1 MKRVALF
8 VGMSILVPA
17 LASGQN
23 PPRPPAPPP
32 PAPAPVVQGVPPVP
46 IVAPVPAP
54 APAPVVVAPTIL
66 DPFQID
72 EAVRAARLAGRVLDA
87 DELRMA
93 LQQAEMARAQSD
105 MFRAQVAQTIDT
117 RHIADDAR
125 RLASTTI
132 WSPYDLQD
140 QRFSLFSQESD
151 GSYESGKNYLNQK
164 QYEQAILR
172 FDRTIAAKGARAD
185 GALYW
190 KAFAQFKQSK
200 TDDALATIAQLRR
213 DYAQSRYLADARVLE
228 AEVRKP
234 KDLAAIEDDDLLLL
248 AINGLMNSD
257 PPKAIPLIEGVLGRA
272 SSLKVKQRALY
283 VLALSDQA
291 QAHQILLNYAKGT
304 GNPDLQREAINYL
317 AQRRNKQKTTSTDL
331 LDIYN
336 STQDPAIKMAVLSAL
351 RATGASA
358 PLVSVVNNTTAPM
371 AIRQSALSNLTE
383 LVSPQ
388 EFWNL
393 YQKETDR
400 DLRLQMVS
408 IFSSMG
414 AVDQLNQ
421 IVKTE
426 KEPTV
431 RQRAI
436 RSLGNQKAERTGT
449 TLVDIYTAEQ
459 DRDTKLAVISALATQ
474 NNADGLVSVARKE
487 TSLEIR
493 TSIVK
498 RLADMAPRSKAAA
511 DYLAEIIK
519 R

>member
-1 MKRVALF
+1 
-8 VGMSILVPA
+8 MSVLVPA

-23 PPRPPAPPP
+23 PPRPPAPPTP
-32 PAPAPVVQGVPPVP
+32 PAPAAQTVPPVP
-46 IVAPVPAP
+46 VVAPVPAP
-54 APAPVVVAPTIL
+54 APMPQVVVAPTIL
-66 DPFQID
+66 DSVQIE
-72 EAVRAARLAGRVLDA
+72 EAVRAALQAGRVVDA
-87 DELRMA
+87 DAVRMA
-93 LQQAEMARAQSD
+93 LQQAEAARAQND
-105 MFRAQVAQTIDT
+105 LFRSQLTQTIDA
-117 RHIADDAR
+117 RQIAEDAR
-125 RLASTTI
+125 RSVLNTTV
-132 WSPYDLQD
+132 WTGFDLQD
-140 QRFSLFSQESD
+140 QRYSLFSQEAD

-172 FDRTIAAKGARAD
+172 FDRAIAAKGPRAD
-185 GALYW
+185 GAVYW
-190 KAFAQFKQSK
+190 KAFAQFKLAK

-213 DYAQSRYLADARVLE
+213 DYDKSRYLADARVLE

-291 QAHQILLNYAKGT
+291 QAHQILLNYAKGN

-317 AQRRNKQKTTSTDL
+317 AQRRNKQTSSAEL

-336 STQDPAIKMAVLSAL
+336 STSDTAIKMAVLSAL
-351 RATGASA
+351 RTTGASA

-388 EFWNL
+388 ELWNL

-400 DLRLQMVS
+400 DLRQQMVS

-426 KEPTV
+426 KDAPV